1 MKTKLERDGRGA
13 RACSGHGRLYT
24 KRKKDEK
31 VIRLVGWNTCE
42 AAELYREAHTHTH
55 GDGERERDAQNEML
69 KHERVGSI
77 KR

>member
-1 MKTKLERDGRGA
+1 LFGTWA
-13 RACSGHGRLYT
+13 SILYT

-42 AAELYREAHTHTH
+42 AAELYRRAHTHTH

>member
-1 MKTKLERDGRGA
+1 M
-13 RACSGHGRLYT
+13 
-24 KRKKDEK
+24 
-31 VIRLVGWNTCE
+31 LVGTHVKQQNCIE
-42 AAELYREAHTHTH
+42 GPTHTH